1 MAIMLKGFRES
12 LLRIGPLLLLIYV
25 CISEFHT
32 QFYYWSIFSFNLQ
45 FIIIY
50 YWILRDPDILGYG
63 FIFLCGFMNDV
74 VLSLPLGTSAL
85 SYLFVSLVAAYVRN
99 ATVRTSLFTDWFTF
113 VIAILIGNFIYF
125 FLMNRFTNVE
135 ITYVSLF
142 YNSFFTFLIYP
153 VFWGIFELYKMLI
166 FARKT
171 WLEIQVE
178 QAR

>member
-1 MAIMLKGFRES
+1 MALVLSNLKDTFFK
-12 LLRIGPLLLLIYV
+12 LGPLILLIFI

-32 QFYYWSIFSFNLQ
+32 QFYYWGIFTFNFQ

-63 FIFLCGFMNDV
+63 FVFICGFINDV

-113 VIAILIGNFIYF
+113 VIAVFIGNFIYF
-125 FLMNRFTNVE
+125 FLMNKFADAGIKYT
-135 ITYVSLF
+135 TLF
-142 YNSFFTFLIYP
+142 YNSLFTFILYP
-153 VFWGIFELYKMLI
+153 LFWSIFEIYKKVT
-166 FARKT
+166 FAR
-171 WLEIQVE
+171 
-178 QAR
+178 RND